1 MSGRPPV
8 QEAGQD
14 TDSVAA
20 RAVPATSPLLELAGL
35 FLRLGFTA
43 FGGPAAHI
51 AMLRHEVVVR
61 RKWLS
66 DQEFLDLLGATNLI
80 PGPNSTEMAIHIGAR
95 RAGWPGLMVAGACF
109 ILPAAFI
116 VLSLAWA
123 YVQFG
128 ATPQADAMLYGIK
141 PVIMAIVVQALWGLA
156 RSAVKGP
163 LLGAVGL
170 AVLALYLLGV
180 NELALLFGGGFL
192 MLALHLARHRRLR
205 APFAAI
211 ALPAAAAPG
220 LVEVVTATPVHLTQ
234 LFLVF
239 LKIGAMLYGSGYV
252 LLAFLRGDLVERL
265 GWLTD
270 QQLLDAVA
278 VGQFTPGP
286 LFTTA
291 TFIGYLVAGL
301 PGAALATLGIFLPSF
316 VFVAATHPLVPRLR
330 SLSWAAGFLDGVNAA
345 AVGLMAAVTLQ
356 LGRAAV
362 VDLLTAALA
371 LGALA
376 LLLRFRLNSAWLVLA
391 GGVIGLARS
400 AY

>member
-163 LLGAVGL
+163 LLSAVGL

-192 MLALHLARHRRLR
+192 MLALHLTRHRRLR

-391 GGVIGLARS
+391 GVVIGLARS